1 MSAVPAQTGRRVAA
15 MPRPQRWDTPFD
27 GRMTD
32 AIVQALMRRDEF
44 ASIDRARFPAAIP
57 LEGILRNDCRI
68 VECAA
73 GDIVIREGDYGN
85 SAYVVLEGELLAVVR
100 PDLPQHLLGRKAMQR
115 RGLLAALAQLWTNDR
130 RPEVRNTDAY
140 AAPEVRQGA
149 RGPERVSLLS
159 QKGVEEIFTEPN
171 RMQWPRDQVP
181 QLRAEY
187 TTVKLQPGSVFGEIA
202 ALGRV
207 QRKASVYAQ
216 RPSRLLEIRWQG
228 LRELRKYDEGWRKLI
243 DTSYRENQLKRSL
256 QQHAMLRHLGEDAL
270 QELADGTLF
279 ETYGSFEWFQAF
291 RKRQT
296 AVEDADADEF
306 VIAREGDYA
315 DGLLLVSA
323 GFARVSIGMG
333 NGRRTLTY
341 LKEGDY
347 FGLDEL
353 YTGWKSGHALPLETT
368 LSALG
373 YLDVLRVP
381 LQVLERLVFPH
392 IEPPVERLADF
403 AARPLASDALLEWAV
418 DQRFINGTQT
428 MLINTD
434 LCVRCDD
441 CVRACAST
449 HGGNPR
455 FVRHGRTH
463 GQYMVANACMHCT
476 DPVCMIGCPTGAIH
490 RSQEGGTVVINDQTC
505 IGCGTCAN
513 SCPYENIRLVE
524 ISDTEG
530 RPVLDPATQMPIMK
544 ATKCDLCSEQPTGP
558 ACVRACPHGALERV
572 DFRERS
578 IFARAGEA

>member
-1 MSAVPAQTGRRVAA
+1 MSAVPALPGKRVAA

-27 GRMTD
+27 PRMTD
-32 AIVQALMRRDEF
+32 AIVQALLRRDEF
-44 ASIDRARFPAAIP
+44 ASIDRERFPAAIP

-68 VECAA
+68 VECAV

-85 SAYVVLEGELLAVVR
+85 SAYVVLEGEMLAVVR
-100 PDLPQHLLGRKAMQR
+100 PDLPQHLLGRKSVAR
-115 RGLLAALAQLWTNDR
+115 RGWLQAVAQLWTNDR
-130 RPEVRNTDAY
+130 RPEVRDTDAY
-140 AAPEVRQGA
+140 RATEVEHRAG
-149 RGPERVSLLS
+149 GLDRVSLLT
-159 QKGVEEIFTEPN
+159 QKGVEQIFLEQD
-171 RMQWPRDQVP
+171 RHRWPVDAVP
-181 QLRAEY
+181 QLRPEY
-187 TTVKLQPGSVFGEIA
+187 TSVALQPGSVFGEIA

-207 QRKASVYAQ
+207 QRKATVYAQ
-216 RPSRLLEIRWQG
+216 RRARLLEIRWQG

-256 QQHAMLRHLGEDAL
+256 QQHAMLAHLGDDAL
-270 QELADGTLF
+270 QELADCTLF

-291 RKRQT
+291 RRRQ
-296 AVEDADADEF
+296 ADTQHPEADEF
-306 VIAREGDYA
+306 VIAREGEYA

-323 GFARVSIGMG
+323 GFARVSIGVG

-353 YTGWKSGHALPLETT
+353 YTGWKAGHALPLETT

-392 IEPPVERLADF
+392 IEAPAQRFADF
-403 AARPLASDALLEWAV
+403 AARPLESDALLEWAV

-428 MLINTD
+428 MLIDTD
-434 LCVRCDD
+434 RCVRCDD
-441 CVRACAST
+441 CVRACAAT

-455 FVRHGRTH
+455 FVRQGRTH
-463 GQYMVANACMHCT
+463 GRYLVANACMHCT

-490 RSQEGGTVVINDQTC
+490 RSQAGGSVVINDQTC

-513 SCPYENIRLVE
+513 SCPYDNIRLVE

-544 ATKCDLCSEQPTGP
+544 ATKCDLCAEQPTGP

-578 IFARAGEA
+578 IFAGVIE